1 MKFPILIK
9 YRFRVI
15 DIFLNFIRID
25 VIFWNNIRMVVIFSW
40 TEITCGLATKLQK
53 NKGHIIMIRVYVWH
67 IIEFLYSSYSSIQ
80 CMTLNARISYQN
92 LSIFR
97 ALYYRNCSTIVSIV
111 FTIYKCIVYK
121 DLKGFR
127 LVNIFCALQLRKMA
141 RNSKQSAS

>member
-1 MKFPILIK
+1 M
-9 YRFRVI
+9 
-15 DIFLNFIRID
+15 NFIRID

-111 FTIYKCIVYK
+111 FAIYKYINVLSTKIWK
-121 DLKGFR
+121 DSDLWTFFARYSSEKWRETPNNR
-127 LVNIFCALQLRKMA
+127 LHR
-141 RNSKQSAS
+141 